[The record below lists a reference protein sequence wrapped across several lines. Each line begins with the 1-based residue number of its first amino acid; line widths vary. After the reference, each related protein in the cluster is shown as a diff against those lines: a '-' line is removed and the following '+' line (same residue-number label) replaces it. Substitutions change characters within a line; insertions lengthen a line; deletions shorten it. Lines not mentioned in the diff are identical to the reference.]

1 MLARNKE
8 YLQLAVDYAQAV
20 VISAELLKPFPD
32 WMKWYEN
39 QVWSCFGA
47 VNPFYSGELAD
58 WNSHIG
64 YSLKPCPS
72 PHVVAA
78 Q

>member
-32 WMKWYEN
+32 WMKQYEK
-39 QVWSCFGA
+39 QKPELLSSSRLV
-47 VNPFYSGELAD
+47 PF
-58 WNSHIG
+58 
-64 YSLKPCPS
+64 
-72 PHVVAA
+72 
-78 Q
+78 